1 MAELTPASVMNT
13 LAVIGKEIDTETEKL
28 KAADWA
34 EREARRNFR
43 RANALAILANKIDS
57 MTGKP
62 YPVIEREALAYL
74 ATEEEMTAHDIAEY
88 NLQAIKDELKALRD
102 RLEIGRSMSP
112 IMRMEF
118 TGRD

>member
-1 MAELTPASVMNT
+1 VAELTPASVLNT
-13 LAVIGKEIDTETEKL
+13 LASIGKDIDSATDKL
-28 KAADWA
+28 READWG

-43 RANALAILANKIDS
+43 RAEALAVLANKHDAN
-57 MTGKP
+57 GKP
-62 YPVIEREALAYL
+62 YSVIEREALAYL
-74 ATEEEMTAHDIAEY
+74 ATEAERFEHDKAEY
-88 NLQAIKDELKALRD
+88 NLQAVKDELKALRD